1 MAKKLDAERIE
12 QARHKGEKTGSRN
25 EAVKR
30 EIQET
35 IAKNRSGERKGH
47 VIMPQKKEYAYQ
59 DAPKVRVAAYC
70 RVSTAEEAQEGSF
83 EMQVQHLNYPQNVQ
97 YCLDA
102 TQKVFAIRV
111 CKGNEAKATPFSKP
125 RAEQTTTLSC
135 SNKNLRDVIVA
146 MIPDFDAKKRYKVT
160 GEYDAENRV
169 MYYDMATAEESNFRN
184 NVGKGE

>member
-1 MAKKLDAERIE
+1 MAINF
-12 QARHKGEKTGSRN
+12 S
-25 EAVKR
+25 AVNLEVIDINTNATPDIFINQNGITFSKR
-30 EIQET
+30 VLE
-35 IAKNRSGERKGH
+35 
-47 VIMPQKKEYAYQ
+47 
-59 DAPKVRVAAYC
+59 D
-70 RVSTAEEAQEGSF
+70 
-83 EMQVQHLNYPQNVQ
+83 LNYPQNVQ

-125 RAEQTTTLSC
+125 RAEQATTLSC